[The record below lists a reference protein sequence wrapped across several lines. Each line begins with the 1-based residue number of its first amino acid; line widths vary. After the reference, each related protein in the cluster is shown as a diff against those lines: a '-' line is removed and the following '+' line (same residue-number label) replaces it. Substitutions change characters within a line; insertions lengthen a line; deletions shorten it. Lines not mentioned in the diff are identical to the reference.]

1 LLGAREVINQSQ
13 LHNTIGLKGIR
24 MSLVNKVL
32 LDGNLGADPEIRY
45 TTDELP
51 IVNVNLATNE
61 SYKDKAS
68 GERKT
73 VTEWH
78 RLVFFGQS
86 ATLIKEHARKG
97 SALKIEGYLR
107 TRKWE
112 KDSQTHYT
120 TEVVVEEFRFG
131 PSPVSSQSVAKT
143 GEAAIETDID
153 SEVPF

>member
-1 LLGAREVINQSQ
+1 
-13 LHNTIGLKGIR
+13 

-32 LDGNLGADPEIRY
+32 LDGNLGADPIIRY
-45 TTDELP
+45 TADELP
-51 IVNVNLATNE
+51 IVNINLATNE

-97 SALKIEGYLR
+97 SALKIEGHLK

-112 KDSQTHYT
+112 KDGQAHYT
-120 TEVVVEEFRFG
+120 TEVVVDEFRFG
-131 PSPVSSQSVAKT
+131 PSPASSQSAGT
-143 GEAAIETDID
+143 ADDIESNADE
-153 SEVPF
+153 EVPF

>member
-1 LLGAREVINQSQ
+1 
-13 LHNTIGLKGIR
+13 

-45 TTDELP
+45 TTDDLA

-97 SALKIEGYLR
+97 SALKIEGHLR

-120 TEVVVEEFRFG
+120 TEIVVDEFRFG
-131 PSPVSSQSVAKT
+131 PSPSSSASKA
-143 GEAAIETDID
+143 GEADIETDLGE
-153 SEVPF
+153 EVPF

>member
-1 LLGAREVINQSQ
+1 
-13 LHNTIGLKGIR
+13 

-45 TTDELP
+45 TADELP
-51 IVNVNLATNE
+51 VVNVNLATNE

-97 SALKIEGYLR
+97 SALKIEGHLR

-112 KDSQTHYT
+112 KDGQAHYT
-120 TEVVVEEFRFG
+120 TEVVVDEFRFG
-131 PSPVSSQSVAKT
+131 PSPGSVQSTAKA
-143 GEAAIETDID
+143 GDADMESDADE
-153 SEVPF
+153 EVPF

>member
-1 LLGAREVINQSQ
+1 MSRFINQTECT
-13 LHNTIGLKGIR
+13 HPPKGAH

-32 LDGNLGADPEIRY
+32 LDGNLGADPIIRY
-45 TTDELP
+45 TADELP
-51 IVNVNLATNE
+51 IVNINLATNE

-97 SALKIEGYLR
+97 SALKIEGHLR

-112 KDSQTHYT
+112 KDGQAHYT
-120 TEVVVEEFRFG
+120 TEVVVDEFRFG
-131 PSPVSSQSVAKT
+131 PSPASSQSAETAGVAD
-143 GEAAIETDID
+143 IESDAD
-153 SEVPF
+153 EEVPF

>member
-1 LLGAREVINQSQ
+1 
-13 LHNTIGLKGIR
+13 

-32 LDGNLGADPEIRY
+32 LDGNLGSDPEIRY
-45 TTDELP
+45 TTDELAV
-51 IVNVNLATNE
+51 VNVSLATNE

-86 ATLIKEHARKG
+86 ATIVHEHARKG
-97 SALKIEGYLR
+97 SALKIEGHLR

-112 KDSQTHYT
+112 MDAQTHHT
-120 TEVVVEEFRFG
+120 TEVIVDEFRFG
-131 PSPVSSQSVAKT
+131 PSPASAQS
-143 GEAAIETDID
+143 AATASDVNVKAD
-153 SEVPF
+153 LGVEVPL

>member
-1 LLGAREVINQSQ
+1 
-13 LHNTIGLKGIR
+13 

-51 IVNVNLATNE
+51 VINISLATNE

-86 ATLIKEHARKG
+86 ATAIKEHARKG
-97 SALKIEGYLR
+97 SALKIEGHLR

-112 KDSQTHYT
+112 KDSQTLYT
-120 TEVVVEEFRFG
+120 TEVIVDEFRFG
-131 PSPVSSQSVAKT
+131 PSPSSSQSAAKA
-143 GEAAIETDID
+143 GQADIETDIHE
-153 SEVPF
+153 EVPF

>member
-1 LLGAREVINQSQ
+1 MSRFINQTECTLSP
-13 LHNTIGLKGIR
+13 KGAH

-45 TTDELP
+45 TADELP
-51 IVNVNLATNE
+51 VVNINLATNE

-97 SALKIEGYLR
+97 SALKVEGHLR

-112 KDSQTHYT
+112 KDAQTHYT
-120 TEVVVEEFRFG
+120 TEVVVDEFRFG
-131 PSPVSSQSVAKT
+131 PSPGSAQSTAKA
-143 GEAAIETDID
+143 GDADMESDADE
-153 SEVPF
+153 EVPF